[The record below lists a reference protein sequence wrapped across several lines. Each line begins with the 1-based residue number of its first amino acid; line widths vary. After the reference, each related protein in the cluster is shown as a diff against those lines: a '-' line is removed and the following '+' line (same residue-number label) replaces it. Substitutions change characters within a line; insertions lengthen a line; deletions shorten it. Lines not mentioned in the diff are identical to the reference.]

1 MDSVVGEDQ
10 TLPFDISLR
19 LPEPLNG
26 GDFNME
32 NISAPLFPGQRMSP
46 AKALTMKDYENQ
58 ITALKKEN
66 FNLKLRIYFLEER
79 VQQKCDDSTEE
90 IFKTNIELKVE
101 VESMKRDL
109 AEKQEL
115 LVSASKALESLASR
129 GVDDGR
135 EKMQREMDSL
145 RDAFSAR
152 IQELEEVAHEE
163 LESMATIAEQE
174 KLKNLGLERELQAAN
189 QSGASTGPGF
199 TPEQVLELQ
208 QALQEKE
215 SVIEQLQTSLRDQ
228 GAVIEDLQKNEPNQ
242 SRSEQLMHL
251 NTIIL
256 QKEDELQALRAEL
269 DHGKEISDNDRKMRD
284 PCRLCGGCVPG
295 GQCRWLFS
303 ACGRLRL
310 AVVLSHVVGEELTRD
325 GRSEFLCGK
334 CSFLLERVVQCDVA
348 IGQMQETHAAR
359 LQRVQ
364 NERDGLKVQIT
375 NKYRQHNSTEADG
388 NVLLKQETG
397 SSRINIIRGVPRRPL
412 KETVGRNPKCVRT
425 NEELTGR
432 LRRSVSLEPLS
443 KVGLERSQHSKLN
456 SSSRSKTTDGLA
468 ARPRALSRGYLDVVN
483 KKSALI
489 SRSTSL
495 QSVAWEQPDHA
506 LVRQTRP
513 LRGSTHVTKET
524 TSVVVEVLQ
533 LLRMVRGVQPIRRG
547 RSSKIPVLKCE
558 RNSSGSFLGGAS
570 GRSGVESSLREMEED
585 FSDDYSALRRE
596 TLFERQ
602 NELNRL
608 EQRTR
613 QLAEELNTAKSGSQT
628 LKDTLEEIEQEKKTL
643 SDELQKREIE
653 LTTEKK
659 NSLKRDKTIQGLTL
673 ILKEKEKE
681 GAEDQQSLVVEQ
693 QAELSRLQ
701 AEAHASLL
709 EAQRLQRAL
718 GSRDSELSLLQQS
731 KQQLEQELEQL
742 QQQKKKAD
750 KNINDLQNQL
760 KKLNGALTDREGAL
774 EQQRLEQQEQK
785 RASEQKHQNAVER
798 LTANLSH
805 KEQQLQDYMSMVRD
819 LEKNSSLE
827 ESQEDPM
834 LSKLRARLKEKE
846 KALEK
851 TLDEKFAAEEEKENQ
866 IHLLQLSLRE
876 KERDLER
883 LNNLLSHNQETIDS
897 FDSLIKE
904 RDVEL
909 QQLLNSMKNLQRS
922 KEEAEENLQRALREK
937 DVIIQH
943 LQKALENKTRDLEEM
958 ASQVLNQSE
967 SQGRDLAEQ
976 MSQRLKV
983 TEVMMSEAVKDR
995 ERLVMENQTAVEN
1008 LLATISSKDQLLKEA
1023 AERHTQAVGDRAAEL
1038 QEVRSQLSEMQ
1049 QQLRNAHKQNS
1060 AAAAYLEA
1068 SELRAVLAEK
1078 DGIINKLLE
1087 RGQEKDR
1094 ILLEIKSGEAPP
1106 PQVLELRQTIEVLQE
1121 KLEERE
1127 AELSRRNSEEAL
1139 DVSALS
1145 KKSAVVLKKDLSQK
1159 TEALNA
1165 ALKRENQLKMSLAEL
1180 RCTVSDL
1187 EARVEGQAA
1196 SIESLTST
1204 LHTKEQIIT
1213 VGVSHLMQ
1221 TGNRFLGTRI
1231 FSDAQIHDNIKD
1243 KCEEGEGGGVLLL
1256 PSESMSGF
1264 PQELHQRLSEKGG
1277 AEVPPTRDP
1286 ASQLSESEPSLP
1298 PTGGDLQQEGAAS
1311 LSDLRREQAE
1321 LNRALRA
1328 EHHLYSDL
1336 IRAVKERDSVER
1348 LQVLQLELTAVSL
1361 LRQQLENGVQMNEEL
1376 REELQKEIQRAK
1388 EREVDTLSSYVCG
1401 DQTSYMS
1408 ICVGEGPEEELLH
1421 ATVAQLRAK
1430 VAELETIN
1438 AELQKKMKVVE
1449 DDSRASLKEPDLID
1463 LSSPVQRTQR
1473 RSKRASE
1480 EPSATIPPNIKPE
1493 MKREPN
1499 AQPSRSFRR
1508 NESEKSQLAALL
1520 SDCGAE
1526 SVSELR
1532 DQVAKLRSEASQLHR
1547 LLKEES
1553 AAESKES
1560 AESSAESDSP
1570 GDVQRTVKIL
1580 RSEARSHRKIIRL
1593 LKEQLEKTPADG
1605 DGPGTKAMSGAS
1617 HEMQNKLRVDSP
1629 RDASR
1634 PEDKSSERK
1643 DKEVENKRPGGSK
1656 LNKKHHMTR
1665 HAVYVRSRLPV
1676 PVRSSRNVGLSSE
1689 DLSGI
1694 HSEHVHPKK
1703 HMTVAEESDDSSG
1716 DKMSS
1721 RSSQQRLE
1729 DDAPSNGAQRGSKV
1743 DQSPESELVLQL
1755 HLLNQ
1760 ECQEKEELISKLT
1773 EQLQEWDDLREE
1785 LQEKD
1790 RLNREYLEALQAA
1803 ESTIAYLTACSL
1815 DSECGI
1821 GQTVSSWAELQ
1832 KALEEKEQVSAQL
1845 LDVLT
1850 TAESTIASLRN
1861 IDTTGVPAKPEML
1874 CERLEDLVKQ
1884 LKAAQQSVDGSERV
1898 LRSDSELRRP
1908 VDTPQESVLQ
1918 QCKLNVELQEKLWSS
1933 EAAVKKLNAA
1943 EGLEGDVPSGAQNRT
1958 LQFVQQRTFTDSL
1971 SECIAAAE
1979 GAVQCLTEI
1988 CSNPSELHEKTQSS
2002 PDFSQWME
2010 RLQGALLERD
2020 ALESGK
2026 QSGASD
2032 RAGSDSKHLSLLQ
2045 NLQTLLQIHTGNAQ
2059 KLVKHSLNG
2068 GAGDAVERNSQ
2079 IERLQKMLK
2088 EKQRAC
2094 QKLEDKLALAQSII
2108 AAFQEDKAPPGER
2121 DDKGVQVEAQDLG
2134 YETSGRSETEVEG
2147 SSTDAVQRS
2156 LPGFS
2161 PVLPGIQDRVSPD
2174 ITTASTPSYP
2184 SSPGLSS
2191 PRLSSDPS
2199 AHAQKL
2205 RIQVGGQ
2212 QKVLQKPLR
2221 KKSVSSEL
2229 LSETSDCRA
2238 GKDDDEESRRMK
2250 ALSSELEGE
2259 RSLSRSSQSGSPS
2272 RVESLVQ
2279 SQARELSELREQ
2291 IRVSRGFGLEQRKLL
2306 LELRGALEELLQP
2319 DAQLQEQLDRS
2330 LSLLETLEQVSSRA
2344 PGLEN
2349 HEAVESQSVLGLS
2362 AELKQKDSLI
2372 EALQHQLRMLA
2383 PGVPSDSETSDQL
2396 STDDCRPHSGL
2407 KETNSPAGFAEV
2419 ELVSVEG
2426 GVANADEGSVLLLQ
2440 RENGRLQEQ
2449 LRSSEEMNATLR
2461 SELDLTSC
2469 ILKPAPREAA
2479 ERPAKSASLSS
2490 AEHLQ
2495 EIRALRL
2502 RLEETIRTNE
2512 RLREQ
2517 LEKKLQEAEK
2527 DPGELTQRLRS
2538 SAQDSPHLG
2547 FVFFHSAATNIF
2559 IAGSEDQ
2566 PHVSRE
2572 LHILLMQ
2579 NRTLKEQLNQGA
2591 RDKQKEN
2598 ERLRET
2604 LARRTAKLELSRKE
2618 SEALKLEITRL
2629 QDALQRHQKQ
2639 QLCNTQQLLQSTRVE
2654 LQVHEHIKSSSQ
2666 AQTGEEPPELDLS
2679 ELLSEIKRLR
2689 VQLERSIRIHASLR
2703 QALEQQLLVTSAEP
2717 SSSTTFNLH
2726 HLLPATEES
2735 SSADSASMAPSRLV
2749 PGHRLWADRR
2759 GRHVLGLME
2768 DYNALRKQISE
2779 ARRLT
2784 ADLETHADPS
2794 GLRTGEELKSFS
2806 VSLNT
2811 MQQVLEE
2818 AARLLKLLWRVSLP
2832 SGDGTHSQQDELL
2845 RSEMLRLKSRVSQQE
2860 RMLSGAVKRLR
2871 SSNQLKEG
2879 MERAIIQQ
2887 RHPPECPVTN
2897 QEQGGV
2903 ARSDKALSGSY

>member
-2108 AAFQEDKAPPGER
+2108 AAFQEDK
-2121 DDKGVQVEAQDLG
+2121 
-2134 YETSGRSETEVEG
+2134 
-2147 SSTDAVQRS
+2147 
-2156 LPGFS
+2156 
-2161 PVLPGIQDRVSPD
+2161 VLPGIQDRVSPD

-2527 DPGELTQRLRS
+2527 DP
-2538 SAQDSPHLG
+2538 
-2547 FVFFHSAATNIF
+2547 AATNIF